1 MKKNLLTSYIAG
13 IFDTEHGESYGK
25 IIRLFTPEFVIAFLI
40 YFLPLW
46 IDAYFIGCLKST
58 ATYGALG
65 MTNNLLHFIMKIAE
79 GISVGTVILS
89 GFFNG
94 KQEYAN
100 VGRSLRDAF
109 WISIV
114 TGASF
119 ALFLYLG
126 AAWIYGWYVPADM
139 VAQGVPFLRMR
150 AIGIFFMFVSYAF
163 LGFLRGIKNTRVPMQ
178 IYIAGV
184 VSFILVDYMLIFG
197 MYGCPQMGLTGSA
210 IASIVQNIVMAV
222 AAMMYVLLNPEYR
235 VYGINLMSGI
245 TQHDQLVRLLAL
257 SWPVV
262 IDKAT
267 LAAAYIWL
275 GTMLKDLGTNT
286 AATFIV
292 VKDMERLAFLPAI
305 AFAQVITFLVSNDYG
320 RHNWE
325 GIKSNIKKVAF
336 LASSMVFILIA
347 VLVLD
352 PERIIRLFDQRGEF
366 TPMAATVFPVMSVLL
381 FFDLVQL
388 ILAGALR
395 GASNVRMV
403 MMVRLIIC
411 SGFFVP
417 VSYLF
422 SKMPMENVALKF
434 MCIYGSYYVGNLL
447 MSLIYIQRLSCDD
460 WKKKAA
466 QYEDN
471 R

>member
-1 MKKNLLTSYIAG
+1 MKKNLISSYMAG
-13 IFDTEHGESYGK
+13 IFDNKNGESYGR
-25 IIRLFTPEFVIAFLI
+25 IIQLFMPEFVIAFLI
-40 YFLPLW
+40 YCLPLLV
-46 IDAYFIGCLKST
+46 DAYFISCLKST
-58 ATYGALG
+58 STYGALG

-94 KQEYAN
+94 KQEYEN

-109 WISIV
+109 WIAVV
-114 TGASF
+114 TGASIATF
-119 ALFLYLG
+119 LFVCAPLVC
-126 AAWIYGWYVPADM
+126 GWYLHEDL
-139 VAQGVPFLRMR
+139 VAECVPFLRMR
-150 AIGIFFMFVSYAF
+150 AVGIFFMFVSYAL

-184 VSFILVDYMLIFG
+184 LSFIIVDYLLVFG
-197 MYGCPQMGLTGSA
+197 LYGCPEMGLAGSA
-210 IASIVQNIVMAV
+210 IASIVQNIIMA
-222 AAMMYVLLNPEYR
+222 AAGMAYVLLNPEYR
-235 VYGINLMSGI
+235 MYGIHLLSGI
-245 TQHDQLVRLLAL
+245 TQHDQLVRLLSL

-275 GTMLKDLGTNT
+275 GYMLKPLGKNI

-320 RHNWE
+320 IKNWD

-336 LASSMVFILIA
+336 LSSCFVFFMIAILVIN
-347 VLVLD
+347 
-352 PERIIRLFDQRGEF
+352 PERIISVFDQRGEF
-366 TPMAATVFPVMSVLL
+366 TPLAATVFPVMSVLL

-388 ILAGALR
+388 ILSGALR

-403 MMVRLIIC
+403 MMVRFIIV
-411 SGFFVP
+411 SGFFIP

-422 SKMPMENVALKF
+422 ARIPMESVALKF

-466 QYEDN
+466 Q
-471 R
+471 

>member
-13 IFDTEHGESYGK
+13 IFDNEHGEPYGK
-25 IIRLFTPEFVIAFLI
+25 IIRLFLPEFVIAFLI
-40 YFLPLW
+40 YCLPLLV
-46 IDAYFIGCLKST
+46 DAYFISCLKST
-58 ATYGALG
+58 ATYGTLG
-65 MTNNLLHFIMKIAE
+65 YTNNLLHFIMKIAE

-94 KQEYAN
+94 KQEYEN
-100 VGRSLRDAF
+100 VGRSLRDSF
-109 WISIV
+109 WIAIV
-114 TGASF
+114 TGASISAF
-119 ALFLYLG
+119 LFVG
-126 AAWIYGWYVPADM
+126 APWICGWYVHTDM
-139 VAQGVPFLRMR
+139 VAECVPFLRMR
-150 AIGIFFMFVSYAF
+150 SVGIFFLFVSYAF
-163 LGFLRGIKNTRVPMQ
+163 LGFLRGIKNTRIPMQ

-184 VSFILVDYMLIFG
+184 LSFIIVDYVLVFG
-197 MYGCPQMGLTGSA
+197 LYGCPAMGLAGSA
-210 IASIVQNIVMAV
+210 IASIVQYIIMAS
-222 AAMMYVLLNPEYR
+222 AAMSYVLLNPAYR
-235 VYGINLMSGI
+235 MYGIHLMNGI

-275 GTMLKDLGTNT
+275 GSLLKNLGTNT

-320 RHNWE
+320 IRNWA

-336 LASSMVFILIA
+336 LASCMVLGLI
-347 VLVLD
+347 VILVLD
-352 PERIIRLFDQRGEF
+352 PEKIIGIFDQRGEF

-388 ILAGALR
+388 ILSGALR

-403 MMVRLIIC
+403 MMVRLIIV

-422 SKMPMENVALKF
+422 SRLPIESVALKF
-434 MCIYGSYYVGNLL
+434 MLIYGSYYVGNLL
-447 MSLIYIQRLSCDD
+447 MSLIYINRLSSDE
-460 WKKKAA
+460 WKKKAV
-466 QYEDN
+466 Q
-471 R
+471 

>member
-1 MKKNLLTSYIAG
+1 MKKKNLIASYIAG
-13 IFDTEHGESYGK
+13 IFDTQNGESYGR
-25 IIRLFTPEFVIAFLI
+25 IIRLFMPEFVIAFLI
-40 YFLPLW
+40 YCLPLL
-46 IDAYFIGCLKST
+46 IDAYFISCLKST
-58 ATYGALG
+58 STYGTLG

-94 KQEYAN
+94 KQEYEN
-100 VGRSLRDAF
+100 VGRSFRDAF
-109 WISIV
+109 WIAVV
-114 TGASF
+114 TGASIATILF
-119 ALFLYLG
+119 AG
-126 AAWIYGWYVPADM
+126 APLICGWYVHADM
-139 VAQGVPFLRMR
+139 VAESVPFLRMR
-150 AIGIFFMFVSYAF
+150 AVGVFFMFLSYAF
-163 LGFLRGIKNTRVPMQ
+163 LGFLRGVKNTRVPMQ

-184 VSFILVDYMLIFG
+184 LSFILVDYVLVFG
-197 MYGCPQMGLTGSA
+197 LYGCPAMGLAGSA
-210 IASIVQNIVMAV
+210 IASIVQYIIMAG
-222 AAMMYVLLNPEYR
+222 AGMAYVLLNPAYR
-235 VYGINLMSGI
+235 MYGIHLMSGI
-245 TQHDQLVRLLAL
+245 TQHDQLVRLLSL

-275 GTMLKDLGTNT
+275 GYMLKDLGTNV

-320 RHNWE
+320 IKNWA

-336 LASSMVFILIA
+336 LASCLVFAMIAILVI
-347 VLVLD
+347 D
-352 PERIIRLFDQRGEF
+352 PARIISVFDQRGEF

-381 FFDLVQL
+381 FFDLIQL
-388 ILAGALR
+388 ILSGALR

-403 MMVRLIIC
+403 MMVRLIII

-422 SKMPMENVALKF
+422 AHMPMESVALKF

-447 MSLIYIQRLSCDD
+447 MSLIYINRLKTDE

-466 QYEDN
+466 Q
-471 R
+471 

>member
-13 IFDTEHGESYGK
+13 IFDTENGESYDR
-25 IIRLFTPEFVIAFLI
+25 IIRLFIPECVIAFLI
-40 YFLPLW
+40 YCLPLL
-46 IDAYFIGCLKST
+46 IDAYFISCLKST
-58 ATYGALG
+58 STYGTLG
-65 MTNNLLHFIMKIAE
+65 YTNNLLHFIMKIAE

-94 KQEYAN
+94 KQEYEN
-100 VGRSLRDAF
+100 VGNSLRDSF
-109 WISIV
+109 WIAVI
-114 TGASF
+114 TGASISAF
-119 ALFLYLG
+119 LFVG
-126 AAWIYGWYVPADM
+126 APWICTYYVHADM
-139 VAQGVPFLRMR
+139 VAESIPFLRMR
-150 AIGIFFMFVSYAF
+150 AVGIFFLFVSYAF
-163 LGFLRGIKNTRVPMQ
+163 LGFLRGIKNTRVPMI

-184 VSFILVDYMLIFG
+184 LSFILVDYLLVFG
-197 MYGCPQMGLTGSA
+197 LYGCPAMGLAGSA
-210 IASIVQNIVMAV
+210 IASIVQNIIMAS
-222 AAMMYVLLNPEYR
+222 AAMAYVLLNPAYR
-235 VYGINLMSGI
+235 MYGINVLSGI
-245 TQHDQLVRLLAL
+245 TRHDQLVRLLSL

-275 GTMLKDLGTNT
+275 GGLMKNLGVNT

-320 RHNWE
+320 IKNWA

-336 LASSMVFILIA
+336 LASC
-347 VLVLD
+347 LVLSMIIILVMN
-352 PERIIRLFDQRGEF
+352 PERIISVFDQRGEF
-366 TPMAATVFPVMSVLL
+366 TPLAATVFPVMSVLL

-388 ILAGALR
+388 ILSGALR

-403 MMVRLIIC
+403 MMVRLIIV

-422 SKMPMENVALKF
+422 ARMPMQSVALKF

-447 MSLIYIQRLSCDD
+447 MSLIYINRLSSDE

-466 QYEDN
+466 Q
-471 R
+471 

>member
-1 MKKNLLTSYIAG
+1 MRKNLLTSYIAG
-13 IFDTEHGESYGK
+13 IFDTKNGESYGR
-25 IIRLFTPEFVIAFLI
+25 IIQLFMPEFVIAFLI
-40 YFLPLW
+40 YCLPLL
-46 IDAYFIGCLKST
+46 IDAYFISCLKST
-58 ATYGALG
+58 STYGALG

-94 KQEYAN
+94 KQEYEN
-100 VGRSLRDAF
+100 VGRSLRDSF
-109 WISIV
+109 WIAVIV
-114 TGASF
+114 GASISTFLFVF
-119 ALFLYLG
+119 APLVC
-126 AAWIYGWYVPADM
+126 GWYLHEDL
-139 VAQGVPFLRMR
+139 VAECVPFLRMR
-150 AIGIFFMFVSYAF
+150 AVGIFFMFLSYAF
-163 LGFLRGIKNTRVPMQ
+163 LGFLRGIKNTRVPMM

-184 VSFILVDYMLIFG
+184 MSFIIVDYLLVFG
-197 MYGCPQMGLTGSA
+197 LYGCPEMGLAGSA
-210 IASIVQNIVMAV
+210 IASIIQNIIMAT
-222 AAMMYVLLNPEYR
+222 AGMAYVLLNPAYR
-235 VYGINLMSGI
+235 MYGIHLLSGI
-245 TQHDQLVRLLAL
+245 AQHDQLVRLLSL

-275 GTMLKDLGTNT
+275 GYMLKPLGKNV

-320 RHNWE
+320 IKNWA

-336 LASSMVFILIA
+336 LASCLVLGMIV

-352 PERIIRLFDQRGEF
+352 PERIISVFDQRGEF
-366 TPMAATVFPVMSVLL
+366 TPLAATVFPVMSVLL

-388 ILAGALR
+388 ILSGALR

-403 MMVRLIIC
+403 MMVRLIIV
-411 SGFFVP
+411 SGFFIP

-422 SKMPMENVALKF
+422 ARMPMESLALKF

-466 QYEDN
+466 Q
-471 R
+471 

>member
-13 IFDTEHGESYGK
+13 IFDTEHGESYGR
-25 IIRLFTPEFVIAFLI
+25 IIKLFIPEFVIAFLI
-40 YFLPLW
+40 YCLPLL
-46 IDAYFIGCLKST
+46 IDAYFISCLKST
-58 ATYGALG
+58 STYGTLG

-94 KQEYAN
+94 KQEYEN

-109 WISIV
+109 WVAVV
-114 TGASF
+114 TGATF
-119 ALFLYLG
+119 ALFLYAG
-126 AAWIYGWYVPADM
+126 ASWIFSWYVPADM
-139 VAQGVPFLRMR
+139 VSECVPFMRMR
-150 AIGIFFMFVSYAF
+150 AVGIFFMFVSYAF

-184 VSFILVDYMLIFG
+184 LSFIIVDYILVFG
-197 MYGCPQMGLTGSA
+197 LYGCPAMGLAGSA
-210 IASIVQNIVMAV
+210 IASIVQNIIMAS
-222 AAMMYVLLNPEYR
+222 AAMAYVLLNPSYR
-235 VYGINLMSGI
+235 MYSINLLKGI
-245 TQHDQLVRLLAL
+245 TNYDELIRLLSL

-275 GTMLKDLGTNT
+275 GYMLKDLGTNV

-320 RHNWE
+320 IKNWM

-336 LASSMVFILIA
+336 LASCMVLGMILI
-347 VLVLD
+347 LVID
-352 PERIIRLFDQRGEF
+352 PERIISVFDQRGEF
-366 TPMAATVFPVMSVLL
+366 TPLAATVFPVMSVLL

-388 ILAGALR
+388 LLSGALR

-403 MMVRLIIC
+403 MMVRLIII

-417 VSYLF
+417 VSYMF
-422 SKMPMENVALKF
+422 ARMPMQSVALKF

-447 MSLIYIQRLSCDD
+447 MSIIYIQRLSCDE

-466 QYEDN
+466 Q
-471 R
+471 